1 MMNSFTSSDRRT
13 MQKFLKHGQSCIS
26 GSMSSSSRSTR
37 ASTDLQSLSKQRSPS
52 MDSLTPSV
60 NSIQEE
66 GQGESWGYFVDVW
79 WMLGG
84 NSSLNPYFPR
94 KLFLKARFFRSP
106 VRASWS
112 ALRSKTQIAQFSRVQ
127 GRGWAIHTLEKQTS
141 DVQKWD
147 FLASTFVERWEQVF
161 CPIK

>member
-1 MMNSFTSSDRRT
+1 MPAIMMNSFTSSDRRT

-26 GSMSSSSRSTR
+26 GSMSSSSRSRR

-112 ALRSKTQIAQFSRVQ
+112 ALRSKTQIAQFENKLQLFWVLSCLLYTN
-127 GRGWAIHTLEKQTS
+127 H
-141 DVQKWD
+141 
-147 FLASTFVERWEQVF
+147 
-161 CPIK
+161 